1 MNKILFLNFAWL
13 LASVAAYSP
22 EENRFIHDGDLV
34 EGDIKVLPGQSRGS
48 VPNRLWEKAEFVY
61 DIESSLDD
69 PRAKR
74 VIASA
79 MAAWNN
85 KTNGCIK
92 FIKRTNQKAYASF
105 FRGSGCWSYV
115 GRTGQKQQISLA
127 RGCWYHGIV
136 AHEIGH
142 ALGFLHEQSRPDRD
156 AYVEIKF
163 ENIQSGKENNFRKSN
178 SINSFGTPY
187 DYGSIMHYRAN
198 AFSKNG
204 QPTIIPKRA
213 GVTIGNRRA
222 LSPIDVQQMMLLYK
236 CKGSS
241 TVPPPITTPPP
252 PGTFRCNFNNGMC
265 GFIQD
270 QDDQFDW
277 TRKKGQTQSSNTG
290 PLEDHTG
297 GGYYVYIETSSPRRL
312 GDKAI
317 ISRWVSLTGKSCLSF
332 FYHMR
337 GSGMGTLRVKLCDA
351 VIFEKSGNQGSIWL
365 KQELR
370 LQGSGTKK
378 LIFEGIRGRNFRGDA
393 AIDDVMIYDC

>member
-22 EENRFIHDGDLV
+22 EENRLIHDGDLV

-79 MAAWNN
+79 MAAWNS

-92 FIKRTNQKAYASF
+92 FIKRTNQAAYASF

-115 GRTGQKQQISLA
+115 GRTGRKQQISLA

-163 ENIQSGKENNFRKSN
+163 ENIQSGQVVFYTILLYLCVTSNDVAYTNNVPIGDWVRKVFTTFHFNRCMNCCLGKENNFRKSN
-178 SINSFGTPY
+178 SINSLGTPY

-290 PLEDHTG
+290 PFGDHTG
-297 GGYYVYIETSSPRRL
+297 G
-312 GDKAI
+312 
-317 ISRWVSLTGKSCLSF
+317 
-332 FYHMR
+332 
-337 GSGMGTLRVKLCDA
+337 
-351 VIFEKSGNQGSIWL
+351 EKSGNQGSIWL
-365 KQELR
+365 EQDLR
-370 LQGSGTKK
+370 LQGSGPRK

-393 AIDDVMIYDC
+393 AIDDVTIYDC